1 MPKYYPT
8 APKNRIK
15 DNIKTLYDFLISKN
29 KNTLDLSP
37 LVSFKDS
44 YDHEAWQKHFLDGWQ
59 NSYANLGTGNSLMQH
74 SQFILQ
80 RIGYPELAKLSSC
93 DDVISNAIDILV
105 RECLSKWG
113 TINVELKNLEL
124 DNEQAQEEAN
134 KVVEY
139 LEKRISE
146 LNFREVIYYLSKKAF
161 GFGGVGLYI
170 ALAGTQDLSKE
181 AIFTKETSSNKIVGL
196 RVVEPWLFAPS
207 VVNFANPLES
217 DYMKP
222 TNWFVTGAGMVHN
235 TRLLT
240 LSFFEVADLLKPL
253 YNFMGVSLCQY
264 MQDKV
269 KSADS
274 IRQSLSDMFLRF
286 RTAIIKTPALMS
298 ADTTELTQR
307 IEAINLSENNFG
319 KLILRDDEEYINSIT
334 PIAGYD
340 KIQAQAYET
349 IAASARIPINK
360 LFGQTPTGL
369 NNSGAYDLQSFYD
382 TIQGFQNTTLKPFIE
397 RILKIIANE
406 IEFNGNIEFVFENP
420 MKLSALDES
429 QKANTDA
436 DFYTK
441 LINAGIISQDEA
453 LLELQRKG
461 LVDKN
466 IATDDEQEYMSE
478 ELQSAI
484 NSLAEPTPSENVEK
498 D

>member
-15 DNIKTLYDFLISKN
+15 DNIKTLYNLLLNKN
-29 KNTLDLSP
+29 NNTLDLRP
-37 LVSFKDS
+37 LVSFEDS
-44 YDHEAWQKHFLDGWQ
+44 YDHESWKKHFIDGWQ

-113 TINVELKNLEL
+113 TINVELNDFDL
-124 DNEQAQEEAN
+124 DNKQAQEKASE
-134 KVVEY
+134 VVQF

-146 LNFREVIYYLSKKAF
+146 LNFKEIIYAISKKAF

-170 ALAGTQDLSKE
+170 ALSGAQDLSKE
-181 AIFTKETSSNKIVGL
+181 AIFTKETSGNKIIDF

-222 TNWFVTGAGMVHN
+222 SHWFVTGAGMVHN

-334 PIAGYD
+334 PITGYD

-397 RILKIIANE
+397 KILKLIANE
-406 IEFNGNIEFVFENP
+406 IAFEGNIEFVFENP

-429 QKANTDA
+429 QKANADA
-436 DFYTK
+436 DYYTK

-453 LLELQRKG
+453 LLELQKKG
-461 LVDKN
+461 LLDSN
-466 IATDDEQEYMSE
+466 ISLDNDNDLDND
-478 ELQSAI
+478 LQNAI
-484 NSLAEPTPSENVEK
+484 NEII
-498 D
+498 